1 MAGLKMD
8 IENFEYDSRY
18 SIMEHRWCA
27 LHELKN
33 QKLFYKKRDEQD
45 MERFHRSRVQSD
57 PETTGQYG
65 TML

>member
-27 LHELKN
+27 LHELEN

-45 MERFHRSRVQSD
+45 MERFQSD
-57 PETTGQYG
+57 PETTGQWG